1 MNIHQLSITYLP
13 EQDRILARVN
23 TTAGEELRLWL
34 TRRLM
39 VGLWPLLSK
48 AMTERLL
55 RLEAAGSSLDAADD
69 QLKQMLTDFR
79 KQEFL
84 QHADFATP
92 YRKTETEPDLPLGE
106 EPLLVTDVDATPL
119 PNGRLRLHFNESAR
133 LRDSPLTE
141 ASAPVP
147 EAPKSPESPR
157 LPESATLL
165 QPPQPGQVPAAA
177 APAQPAVPAPPRRF
191 QMEME
196 PRLMQGL
203 LHLLEQAL
211 VQSRWREPF
220 LSAVVDDASA
230 TESSSRASRPRY
242 LN

>member
-1 MNIHQLSITYLP
+1 MNIHQLSVTYLP

-23 TTAGEELRLWL
+23 TTAGEEMRLWL

-48 AMTERLL
+48 VMTGHLL
-55 RLEAAGSSLDAADD
+55 RLEAASTSLDAADD
-69 QLKQMLTDFR
+69 EMKKMLADFR

-84 QHADFATP
+84 QNADFDTP
-92 YRKTETEPDLPLGE
+92 YQENQPTLPLGE

-119 PNGRLRLHFNESAR
+119 PNGRLRLSFNE
-133 LRDSPLTE
+133 T
-141 ASAPVP
+141 VP
-147 EAPKSPESPR
+147 GKVATAEPR
-157 LPESATLL
+157 C
-165 QPPQPGQVPAAA
+165 
-177 APAQPAVPAPPRRF
+177 F

-203 LHLLEQAL
+203 LHLLEQTLA
-211 VQSRWREPF
+211 QSHWREHFQPVTTAEDVT
-220 LSAVVDDASA
+220 LPDGAGSPI
-230 TESSSRASRPRY
+230 RPRY